1 MNAVRAPYRAK
12 NPFRGTRAI
21 SPNPRESRSILD
33 VMGKFSIFPRGGKRM
48 RQGIIAS
55 LSATVLALAG
65 AMSSLGQE
73 AKPEPPVTAAPPSPV
88 PANSTPAPGSPAPG
102 SPAPGSPAPGSPAP
116 GSPAPG
122 KTQRLILVVEAP
134 GDKSTEDVREMFQ
147 RAVRNT
153 ADTTYSSV
161 RVQPITKLVHDS
173 IKRFTEANAGPEV
186 VYAGAGEVQQLTA
199 ELPDGVDK
207 QPSASRWEVRVE
219 PFTSVSRVKLNYGEA
234 EAGKDPPMAV
244 EYVAKPRSEAA
255 AEFRFYAPGIYILSL
270 ARTDLPTS
278 YQLETQAETAK
289 EPNWGPKRPW
299 PQTGRFYFVQM
310 EDFSGDQSRLFATL
324 KDAKIMGNAAQT
336 VSEPKAVSITSINYT
351 IQQIVDSGRVDALH
365 YQIIEAKPE
374 AIFPKRVWLFFPLT
388 KEQQQKQ
395 LEEWNVA
402 ARTVDGRKALLDKI
416 KAEAVKSDEKA
427 KVPVDGAPRW
437 YELPA
442 RSASDSAAPPILVRN
457 GDFWRVFEVIPAFVN
472 AAPAGPNEPIFG
484 VKAYE
489 FENEKKDDNFLLEV
503 SNGRRFVGSTYPNW
517 INAMRNPRKP

>member
-1 MNAVRAPYRAK
+1 
-12 NPFRGTRAI
+12 
-21 SPNPRESRSILD
+21 
-33 VMGKFSIFPRGGKRM
+33 M

-55 LSATVLALAG
+55 LWATVLVFSG
-65 AMSSLGQE
+65 TMSSSGQE
-73 AKPEPPVTAAPPSPV
+73 AKPAPSVTAPPSSPV
-88 PANSTPAPGSPAPG
+88 PANSTPATGVPATG
-102 SPAPGSPAPGSPAP
+102 APATGAPATVAPATVA
-116 GSPAPG
+116 PATGAPATG
-122 KTQRLILVVEAP
+122 APAANKTQRLILVVEAP

-186 VYAGAGEVQQLTA
+186 VYAGTGEVQQLTA
-199 ELPDGVDK
+199 ELPDGADK

-244 EYVAKPRSEAA
+244 EYVAKPRSEAK
-255 AEFRFYAPGIYILSL
+255 AEFRFYAPGIYILTL
-270 ARTDLPTS
+270 PRADLPTS

-351 IQQIVDSGRVDALH
+351 IQPVVEGGSIDATH

-374 AIFPKRVWLFFPLT
+374 AIYPRRVWLYFPLT

-395 LEEWNVA
+395 LEEWNLA
-402 ARTVDGRKALLDKI
+402 ARTVDGRKAMLDKI
-416 KAEAVKSDEKA
+416 KAEAVKADSVA
-427 KVPVDGAPRW
+427 KVPVDGAAKW
-437 YELPA
+437 YELPQ
-442 RSASDSAAPPILVRN
+442 RSTSDSAAPPIPVRN
-457 GDFWRVFEVIPAFVN
+457 GDFWRVFEVVPAFVN

-517 INAMRNPRKP
+517 INALKSLNKP